1 MIEVLTQLRVL
12 YVQSGKSQQT
22 IAENTG
28 HSKPTISNILSGKS
42 EDVRLQ
48 TVIDIAEEL
57 GADLALVTEQS
68 RKAISQQDIS
78 FYRDEIAARETDL
91 ETLRNE
97 NAKLRGAFDT
107 EIARLR
113 SEHTDEVK
121 FYREQLALLRDQL
134 TRKDRYIDLV
144 VEIAKKGGDMKSLES
159 AKGVE

>member
-12 YVQSGKSQQT
+12 HVQSGKSYET
-22 IAENTG
+22 IAANTG
-28 HSKPTISNILSGKS
+28 HSKPTISDILNGKR

-48 TVIDIAEEL
+48 TVIDIAAEL
-57 GADLALVTEQS
+57 GADIALVTEQS
-68 RKAISQQDIS
+68 RKAISEQDIS

-91 ETLRNE
+91 ETLRS
-97 NAKLRGAFDT
+97 

-113 SEHTDEVK
+113 SERIDEVK

-144 VEIAKKGGDMKSLES
+144 VEIAKKGGDMKALEN

>member
-12 YVQSGKSQQT
+12 QAQSGKSYET
-22 IAENTG
+22 IAANTG
-28 HSKPTISNILSGKS
+28 HSKATVNDILTGKR

-48 TVIDIAEEL
+48 TILDIAAEL
-57 GADLALVTEQS
+57 GADIALVTEQS
-68 RKAISQQDIS
+68 RKAISEQDIS

-91 ETLRNE
+91 ETLRS
-97 NAKLRGAFDT
+97 

-113 SEHTDEVK
+113 SEHIDEVK

-144 VEIAKKGGDMKSLES
+144 VEIAKKGGDLKALEN

>member
-12 YVQSGKSQQT
+12 QAQSGKSYET
-22 IAENTG
+22 IAANTG
-28 HSKPTISNILSGKS
+28 HSKATVNDILTGKR

-48 TVIDIAEEL
+48 TVLDIAAEL
-57 GADLALVTEQS
+57 GADIALVTEQS
-68 RKAISQQDIS
+68 RKAISEQDIS
-78 FYRDEIAARETDL
+78 FYRDEIAARESDL
-91 ETLRNE
+91 EMLRS
-97 NAKLRGAFDT
+97 

-113 SEHTDEVK
+113 SERIDEVK

-144 VEIAKKGGDMKSLES
+144 VEIAKKGGDLKALEN